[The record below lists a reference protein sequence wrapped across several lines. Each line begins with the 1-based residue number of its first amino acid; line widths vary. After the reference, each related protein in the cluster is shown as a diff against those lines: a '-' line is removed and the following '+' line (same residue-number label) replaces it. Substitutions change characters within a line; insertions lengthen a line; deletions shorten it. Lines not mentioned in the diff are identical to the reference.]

1 MELIDSQIDIFF
13 AAVLLF
19 LGLWCIISKKNLI
32 KIIMGIEIMA
42 KGALLSFIASGG
54 GSIQSVVIIVIAIDA
69 IIAAVALSIVVNA
82 WRHNKSL
89 DINDLK
95 RLRG

>member
-1 MELIDSQIDIFF
+1 MELVDSQIDIFM
-13 AAVLLF
+13 AAILLF
-19 LGLWCIISKKNLI
+19 LGLWCIISKTNLI
-32 KIIMGIEIMA
+32 KIIIGIEIMA

-69 IIAAVALSIVVNA
+69 IVAAVALSVAVNA

-89 DINDLK
+89 DISNMRK
-95 RLRG
+95 LRG

>member
-1 MELIDSQIDIFF
+1 MELIDSQIDILF

>member
-1 MELIDSQIDIFF
+1 MELVDAQIDIFF

-19 LGLWCIISKKNLI
+19 LGLYCIIRKTNLI
-32 KIIMGIEIMA
+32 KIIIGIEIMA

-69 IIAAVALSIVVNA
+69 VVAALALSIVVNA
-82 WRHNKSL
+82 WRHNGSL
-89 DINDLK
+89 DLSSLT

>member
-1 MELIDSQIDIFF
+1 MELIDSQIDILF
-13 AAVLLF
+13 AAILLF